1 MYAAYDALP
10 RRLKEQLE
18 GQKGAFTYGGRK
30 KSTTLLNEEDR
41 ARAPALHPLIRTH
54 PETRRKALY
63 FDPGKILRIEGL
75 DELESDAVIEELT
88 ELMIQPDAQY
98 RHRWTAGDVVIWD
111 NRCSYHLAA
120 GDYPPDEDRIH
131 WRVSIRLLLGRAFK
145 RSDDFVRVPSIG
157 VSCTGGR
164 SHLRAR
170 RIAAVITKLGQ
181 AL

>member
-1 MYAAYDALP
+1 VRHPEAFADHAAEFWLTA
-10 RRLKEQLE
+10 
-18 GQKGAFTYGGRK
+18 GADP
-30 KSTTLLNEEDR
+30 S
-41 ARAPALHPLIRTH
+41 RAPGLARINLAVRATPRAHDLLRQATFAL
-54 PETRRKALY
+54 E
-63 FDPGKILRIEGL
+63 
-75 DELESDAVIEELT
+75 
-88 ELMIQPDAQY
+88 
-98 RHRWTAGDVVIWD
+98 TAGPD
-111 NRCSYHLAA
+111 RT
-120 GDYPPDEDRIH
+120 DEDRIH